1 MKDPGYGAEG
11 PSGDSLLI
19 NDHMRKEGI
28 GLRKPKP
35 LVRKGSAGSNQAN
48 VPLQSE
54 AEVGSASAVVSGQEL
69 GSEGSRPASREPP
82 PRLERPVTA
91 PAVKRPS
98 SSGTEVVAGAGRAST
113 PQAAPSWLKR
123 LSVDQQGRGFGRSP
137 ARVASTWIPQ
147 MSTSQGH
154 LRFMA

>member
-35 LVRKGSAGSNQAN
+35 LVRKGSAGSN
-48 VPLQSE
+48 E
-54 AEVGSASAVVSGQEL
+54 AEGGSVSAVASGHEV

-98 SSGTEVVAGAGRAST
+98 SSGTEVVAGTGRAST

-137 ARVASTWIPQ
+137 ARVTSTWIPQ
-147 MSTSQGH
+147 LSTSQGH

>member
-11 PSGDSLLI
+11 PSGDSLII
-19 NDHMRKEGI
+19 NDTMRKEGV

-35 LVRKGSAGSNQAN
+35 LGRKGSASSNQAT
-48 VPLQSE
+48 VPPRSE
-54 AEVGSASAVVSGQEL
+54 AEGGSASAVASAQEL
-69 GSEGSRPASREPP
+69 GGERSRPASREPP
-82 PRLERPVTA
+82 PRLERPITA
-91 PAVKRPS
+91 PAIKRPI

-123 LSVDQQGRGFGRSP
+123 LSVDTQGRGFGRSP
-137 ARVASTWIPQ
+137 ARVPSTWIPQ
-147 MSTSQGH
+147 LSTSQGH

>member
-28 GLRKPKP
+28 GLRKPN
-35 LVRKGSAGSNQAN
+35 R
-48 VPLQSE
+48 SE
-54 AEVGSASAVVSGQEL
+54 AEGGSVSAVASGHEV

-98 SSGTEVVAGAGRAST
+98 SSGTEVVAGTGRAST

-137 ARVASTWIPQ
+137 ARVTSTWIPQ
-147 MSTSQGH
+147 LSTSQGH